1 MLLNQQQHEL
11 KLHYALQQLLKQK
24 LQLFYKIYF
33 ILQVIP
39 LAMLKFSP
47 LQFPMLIN
55 QNSLQVFQ
63 ELMLLIIK

>member
-1 MLLNQQQHEL
+1 MLLNQQQHGL

-55 QNSLQVFQ
+55 QNNLQVFQ

>member
-55 QNSLQVFQ
+55 QNNLQVFQ